1 MLKLG
6 LLDAQLKFKII
17 LTLTPLYAMLCKEE
31 IDYMKQTNVKLNQ
44 DIKQNP
50 NFATAQEKYK
60 KLVLSFA
67 NGTNYSSFTEGWN
80 FYTDLAAILE
90 TERAYGHQDLTFEML
105 VNDMSKM
112 SEKKIA
118 KKYQAY
124 AIGTIA
130 RYARSI
136 EAKKYERI
144 IKEKD

>member
-1 MLKLG
+1 
-6 LLDAQLKFKII
+6 
-17 LTLTPLYAMLCKEE
+17 
-31 IDYMKQTNVKLNQ
+31 MKQTNVKLNQ